1 LCGGRFAP
9 ATQLLKKLLEENPVQ
24 SINRYEP
31 EVLRQSVFV
40 FSQNYLPV
48 SRINIKRAIALLVT
62 GRAEPLEL
70 MSQQTWQVI
79 SPRLVL
85 QVPEHIRLTL
95 TKSER
100 FWRVPSVARRE
111 VLRRDNHTCQYCGST
126 KKLTIDHVIPRAK
139 GGLNTWEN
147 VVIACETCNQ
157 RKGNRT
163 PLEANMTLRTKPK
176 APMHPTVAFAEQ
188 FWRSQQENNSG

>member
-1 LCGGRFAP
+1 M
-9 ATQLLKKLLEENPVQ
+9 QL
-24 SINRYEP
+24 INQYEP
-31 EVLRQSVFV
+31 DVLRQSVIV

-70 MSQQTWQVI
+70 MSQQTWQVV

-100 FWRVPSVARRE
+100 FWRVPPVARRE
-111 VLRRDNHTCQYCGST
+111 ILRRDNHICQYCGNT
-126 KKLTIDHVIPRAK
+126 KKLTIDHVIPR
-139 GGLNTWEN
+139 
-147 VVIACETCNQ
+147 
-157 RKGNRT
+157 
-163 PLEANMTLRTKPK
+163 
-176 APMHPTVAFAEQ
+176 
-188 FWRSQQENNSG
+188 WRHSHL

>member
-1 LCGGRFAP
+1 MKP
-9 ATQLLKKLLEENPVQ
+9 ISQ
-24 SINRYEP
+24 YEP
-31 EVLRQSVFV
+31 EVLRQSVVV

-48 SRINIKRAIALLVT
+48 GQIDIKRAIALLIT
-62 GRAEPLEL
+62 GRAEPLEML
-70 MSQQTWQVI
+70 SQQTWQII
-79 SPRLVL
+79 SPQLVL

-100 FWRVPSVARRE
+100 FWRVPPVARRE
-111 VLRRDNHTCQYCGST
+111 VLRRDNHTCQYCGSN

-147 VVIACETCNQ
+147 VVIACESCNH

-163 PLEANMTLRTKPK
+163 PQEANMPLRIKPK
-176 APMHPTVAFAEQ
+176 APMHPTVAFAEK

>member
-1 LCGGRFAP
+1 M
-9 ATQLLKKLLEENPVQ
+9 Q
-24 SINRYEP
+24 SINQYEP
-31 EVLRQSVFV
+31 EVLRQSVVV
-40 FSQNYLPV
+40 FSQNYLPM

-70 MSQQTWQVI
+70 MSQQTWQIV

-95 TKSER
+95 TRSER
-100 FWRVPSVARRE
+100 FWRVPPVARRE
-111 VLRRDNHTCQYCGST
+111 ILRRDNHTCQYCGST
-126 KKLTIDHVIPRAK
+126 KHLTIDHVIPRSK

-157 RKGNRT
+157 KKGNRT
-163 PLEANMTLRTKPK
+163 PMEANMTLRTKPK

-188 FWRSQQENNSG
+188 FWRSQQEINSG

>member
-1 LCGGRFAP
+1 M
-9 ATQLLKKLLEENPVQ
+9 Q
-24 SINRYEP
+24 SINQYEP
-31 EVLRQSVFV
+31 DVLRQSVVV

-70 MSQQTWQVI
+70 MSQQTWQVV

-100 FWRVPSVARRE
+100 FWRVPPVARRE
-111 VLRRDNHTCQYCGST
+111 ILRRDNYTCQYCGNT
-126 KKLTIDHVIPRAK
+126 KNLTIDHVIPRAK

-147 VVIACETCNQ
+147 VVIACEPCNN

-163 PLEANMTLRTKPK
+163 PHEANMTLRTKPK

-188 FWRSQQENNSG
+188 FWRSQQEINSG